1 MMNIKLI
8 LPLIF
13 LAFTVFISRV
23 IPHQPN
29 FTAMIAAVV
38 FAASIYRRLSTLFVI
53 FLALLMSDLVIN
65 NFIYTN
71 HGSFKWVS
79 SGVIWLLAC
88 YAVVYLAGKYFFKR
102 SSQSFMSY
110 LSTTIGASFIFFLLS
125 NFAVW
130 ATGTLYP
137 KTLLGLES
145 CFIAAIPFLS
155 YELAGNLF
163 YSAIF
168 LVAYFVWN
176 RQANLAPLPLN

>member
-1 MMNIKLI
+1 MNIKLI

-13 LAFTVFISRV
+13 IAFTVFISRL

-38 FAASIYRRLSTLFVI
+38 FAARINRRLSTLFVV

-65 NFIYTN
+65 NFIYAN
-71 HGSFKWVS
+71 HGSFKWLS

-88 YAVVYLAGKYFFKR
+88 YTVVYFAGKYFLKR
-102 SSQSFMSY
+102 NSQSIMSY
-110 LSTTIGASFIFFLLS
+110 LSTATGASLIFFVLI

-130 ATGTLYP
+130 ATGNLYP

-168 LVAYFVWN
+168 LVTYFIWN